1 MLYQVMT
8 QENRHIQQYL
18 GNMEP
23 SKFNIYGLNVCLDS
37 MIESINK
44 DFFVDIM
51 DKSFTEVLKE
61 DITKGKRKYL
71 LIG

>member
-1 MLYQVMT
+1 
-8 QENRHIQQYL
+8 
-18 GNMEP
+18 MEP
-23 SKFNIYGLNVCLDS
+23 SKFNIYSVYGLDVNLDS

-44 DFFVDIM
+44 DFFADIM
-51 DKSFTEVLKE
+51 DKSFVEVLKE